1 MNKNLATLNLTD
13 DQIGVIDAALTQ
25 LETAL
30 SGLVSIEPSAK
41 SRAFSMGDKSE
52 AFCRQALRILSENP
66 QVVPPN
72 LDVAEAQRD
81 LAARDRLKPRSI
93 RLSRLLSKM
102 DDTEFALGADA
113 MQVAT
118 QGYGLLKMVGR
129 SEGLNEFRKE
139 LGARFT
145 KTRRAAN
152 QEKNAA

>member
-1 MNKNLATLNLTD
+1 MNQNLATLNLTD
-13 DQIGVIDAALTQ
+13 SQIASIDAALSQ

-30 SGLVSIEPSAK
+30 SGLVSIDPSTK
-41 SRAFSMGDKSE
+41 SRAFPMGDKSE
-52 AFCRQALRILSENP
+52 AFCRQALRVLSENP

-72 LDVAEAQRD
+72 LDVADAMRD
-81 LAARDRLKPRSI
+81 LEAHDRLKPRSI
-93 RLSRLLSKM
+93 RLGKLMSKM

-118 QGYGLLKMVGR
+118 QGYALLKVVGR
-129 SEGLNEFRKE
+129 SEGLNDFRKE
-139 LGARFT
+139 LGARFS